1 MHRRALNEGPVPE
14 ARNRHRAMPTRSDPD
29 VGHQAAGPPQSVAEP
44 RADRNR
50 LLRALPDEEYDLLLP
65 HMERL
70 EVPLLAVLNAPSTS
84 CSPRRCCRR
93 CSAFAAPA

>member
-1 MHRRALNEGPVPE
+1 MAHEETHSHPR
-14 ARNRHRAMPTRSDPD
+14 T
-29 VGHQAAGPPQSVAEP
+29 PPWRTGCIAEP